1 MENPH
6 SDRHLAEV
14 VTAVELEKD
23 IPELDA
29 KERKNAYAIEATSG
43 FLDLI

>member
-1 MENPH
+1 MESPH

-14 VTAVELEKD
+14 VAAIELEKD

-29 KERKNAYAIEATSG
+29 QERKNAYAIEATSG
-43 FLDLI
+43 LLT